1 MYFGLQWAYSHS
13 VIAGTGTDAP
23 LTSLAGEYGGDI
35 GASLIA
41 ATIVMS
47 VLANLTAGHTSASRM
62 PPALADDGLLPDWFA
77 KVSRW
82 GTPANSIIFFGVGA
96 VLFSLWDDFLVL
108 AAISTLARLLAYI
121 LSIIA
126 LPILRKRA
134 NYPAINLTI
143 VIAAPVA
150 LTLSVWLAT
159 QTNIQQ
165 WQTLGGFLLAGTL
178 LFFIARRSSR
188 PAV

>member
-1 MYFGLQWAYSHS
+1 
-13 VIAGTGTDAP
+13 
-23 LTSLAGEYGGDI
+23 
-35 GASLIA
+35 
-41 ATIVMS
+41 MS